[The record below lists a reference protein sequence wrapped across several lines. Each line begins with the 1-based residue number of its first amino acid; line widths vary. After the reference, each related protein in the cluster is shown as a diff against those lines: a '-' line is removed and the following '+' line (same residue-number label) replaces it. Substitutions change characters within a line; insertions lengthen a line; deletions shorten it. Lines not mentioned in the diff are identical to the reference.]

1 MDILAKFG
9 GSSLSSSQQFK
20 KVKDIILSDSNRQII
35 VVSAPGKDDLNQAKM
50 TDMLLLLHAHIEY
63 NIDYSTLVNS
73 IKKRF
78 LEIIESLEI
87 KSRFE
92 LEFNKLIKEL
102 RIGISKDYLVSRG
115 EYFNAVIL
123 SEYLGFEFLDA
134 KKILYLNHN
143 GSIDYDKSEKMINK
157 FIDTSKKYVIP
168 GFYANTPNQQIRTFP
183 RGGSDLTGS
192 IICRILNL
200 KLYENWTD
208 VSGLFVAD
216 PRIVENPERIENIT
230 YDELRELS
238 YRGASVIQQESIIPI
253 QGTSTSLII
262 KNTNSPFDNGTFI
275 SNEINKIGNIITGLA
290 GQVGFTSITI
300 LKDSSKNFSKVL
312 KDVLNIFIKYNIT
325 IEHIPTGIDN
335 FSIITKTDT
344 YKKVYF
350 DIIDELTS
358 LDGILDVKF
367 EDDISLVAIVGRNMS
382 SIPGVS
388 GKIFSILGDNN
399 INIRVIAQAS
409 KEISII
415 IGVNSIDYN
424 KTLRLL
430 YNRFYL

>member
-1 MDILAKFG
+1 M
-9 GSSLSSSQQFK
+9 
-20 KVKDIILSDSNRQII
+20 KVLKLKA
-35 VVSAPGKDDLNQAKM
+35 VLK
-50 TDMLLLLHAHIEY
+50 
-63 NIDYSTLVNS
+63 
-73 IKKRF
+73 
-78 LEIIESLEI
+78 
-87 KSRFE
+87 

-102 RIGISKDYLVSRG
+102 KVGISKDYLVSRG
-115 EYFNAVIL
+115 EYFNAIIL
-123 SEYLGFEFLDA
+123 SEYLGYEFLDA

-143 GSIDYDKSEKMINK
+143 GSIDYEKSEKMINK

-253 QGTSTSLII
+253 QGTRTSLII
-262 KNTNSPFDNGTFI
+262 KNTNSPFDNGTYI

-290 GQVGFTSITI
+290 GQIGFTSITI

-344 YKKVYF
+344 LKKVYF